1 MELIRTIG
9 LFIILAIANA
19 QKDPHALPG
28 RSGIVHLFEWKFTDI
43 ATECE
48 NFLGP
53 KGFAGVQ
60 VSPVHENLVVTTP
73 NRPWWERYQVI
84 SYNITSRSGN
94 ESAFRDMVQRCNKE
108 GYPAIPYGP
117 EDFHTPCA
125 INNYNDAC
133 NVRNCELSGLH
144 DLNLSREVD
153 AAKHMWPSNLQILYN
168 KVKNLNTS
176 HGFPNNTRPFF
187 FQEVIDQ
194 GGEAIHATEYTEF
207 GRVTEFKYG
216 RELSNAFRGSNAIKW
231 LKNFGPEWGFIP
243 DGDAVV
249 FIDNH
254 DNQRG
259 HGGAGSTILT
269 HTLPKLYKT
278 SLPAGLYCDIIS
290 GSKNGSSCTG
300 KTVTVENDGTAYI
313 QILSNEQDGVLALH
327 LEKDPQALPGRS
339 GIVHLFEWKFT
350 DIATECENFLGPKG
364 FAGVQ
369 VSPVHENLVVTTP
382 NRPWWER
389 YQVISYNITS
399 RSGNESAFRN
409 MVQRCNKEG
418 VRVDAAKHMWPSDL
432 QILYNKVKNLN
443 TSHGFPNNTRPFFFQ
458 EVIDQGGEG
467 IHATEY
473 TEFGRV
479 TEFKYGRELGNAFRG
494 NNAIKWLKNFG
505 PEWGLVPDGDA
516 VVFVDNHDNQR
527 GHGGAGNTIL
537 THTSPKLY
545 KMATAFMLS
554 HPYGYPRIMSS
565 YSFGNSDQGPP
576 QDAEGNI
583 ISPSIN
589 NDGACNN
596 SWIRGDKGFIAF
608 NNQYNTHLMHTL
620 QTSLPAGRYCDI
632 ISGSKNGSSCTGKT
646 VTVENDG
653 TAYIQILSNE
663 QDGVLALHLESKL

>member
-108 GYPAIPYGP
+108 GVRIYVDVILDHMTSNYPNAHGVGGNTANPSNFEYPAIPYGP

-144 DLNLSREVD
+144 DLNLSRESVQKKMVAYLDTLIDAGVAGLRVD

-176 HGFPNNTRPFF
+176 HGFPNNARPFF

-216 RELSNAFRGSNAIKW
+216 RELSNAFRGNNAIKW

-249 FIDNH
+249 FVDNH

-269 HTLPKLYKT
+269 HTL
-278 SLPAGLYCDIIS
+278 
-290 GSKNGSSCTG
+290 
-300 KTVTVENDGTAYI
+300 
-313 QILSNEQDGVLALH
+313 
-327 LEKDPQALPGRS
+327 
-339 GIVHLFEWKFT
+339 
-350 DIATECENFLGPKG
+350 
-364 FAGVQ
+364 
-369 VSPVHENLVVTTP
+369 
-382 NRPWWER
+382 
-389 YQVISYNITS
+389 
-399 RSGNESAFRN
+399 
-409 MVQRCNKEG
+409 
-418 VRVDAAKHMWPSDL
+418 
-432 QILYNKVKNLN
+432 
-443 TSHGFPNNTRPFFFQ
+443 
-458 EVIDQGGEG
+458 
-467 IHATEY
+467 
-473 TEFGRV
+473 
-479 TEFKYGRELGNAFRG
+479 
-494 NNAIKWLKNFG
+494 
-505 PEWGLVPDGDA
+505 
-516 VVFVDNHDNQR
+516 
-527 GHGGAGNTIL
+527 
-537 THTSPKLY
+537 PKLY

-565 YSFGNSDQGPP
+565 YSFSNSDQGPP

-596 SWIRGDKGFIAF
+596 SWICEHRWRQIYNMIKFRNIVTDTAVNNWWDNGDKQIAFSRGDKGFIAF

-620 QTSLPAGRYCDI
+620 QTPLPAGLYCDI
-632 ISGSKNGSSCTGKT
+632 TSGSKNGSSCTGKT